1 MDAGSI
7 PATSTNQQ
15 SKDLFL
21 VSRAD
26 TNKIINSAYFF
37 TQPDKY
43 LPDSDNPI
51 EEIRRGTSTG
61 NVLAKAWYCAITTH
75 DRYKTAIEE
84 IFQKSVPID
93 SFT

>member
-1 MDAGSI
+1 LDAGSI

-15 SKDLFL
+15 SKDLYL
-21 VSRAD
+21 VSKAD

-51 EEIRRGTSTG
+51 EEYNPPR
-61 NVLAKAWYCAITTH
+61 
-75 DRYKTAIEE
+75 KTNNFLESLIPC
-84 IFQKSVPID
+84 K
-93 SFT
+93 